1 MREDRVNLLMII
13 IDEKLFYLAVKKLSA
28 LLRGIT
34 SKYNDGVCCINC
46 LHSLITSNK
55 LGKKTKTDDYCHV
68 KTLKRYMTFSNHGHN
83 IFRLLP
89 NFPVFYQIFLSPQ
102 VKRSVIISNKYSI
115 YLLLHELHNEL
126 RLMILG
132 N

>member
-1 MREDRVNLLMII
+1 MFAENSKKEIKLSRYNSIREDRVNLLMII

-55 LGKKTKTDDYCHV
+55 LGKK
-68 KTLKRYMTFSNHGHN
+68 
-83 IFRLLP
+83 
-89 NFPVFYQIFLSPQ
+89 
-102 VKRSVIISNKYSI
+102 NK
-115 YLLLHELHNEL
+115 N
-126 RLMILG
+126 R
-132 N
+132 

>member
-1 MREDRVNLLMII
+1 MREDRVLSCS
-13 IDEKLFYLAVKKLSA
+13 KKLSA

-89 NFPVFYQIFLSPQ
+89 NFPMFYQIFVSPQ
-102 VKRSVIISNKYSI
+102 VKRSVIISNKYSV
-115 YLLLHELHNEL
+115 
-126 RLMILG
+126 
-132 N
+132 